1 MQDFTQ
7 RKTYNLTTLSNKKE
21 KNNFL
26 KAEGSTNIEKYR
38 VAVYVYNITEYYFYI
53 QAKIYEIRR

>member
-1 MQDFTQ
+1 MWRFIGMQDFTQ

-38 VAVYVYNITEYYFYI
+38 VAVYVYNITEYYF
-53 QAKIYEIRR
+53 